1 MTIIE
6 VGASASVP
14 VEESGLLVTDIATS
28 VKCQHG
34 EPPLSISHNIN
45 IRILDSISIAN
56 TTISIML
63 LLLLSRFSRVQLCAT
78 PETAAHQASRV

>member
-28 VKCQHG
+28 VKCQH
-34 EPPLSISHNIN
+34 NIN
-45 IRILDSISIAN
+45 ALQSSN
-56 TTISIML
+56 NKKLKTTP
-63 LLLLSRFSRVQLCAT
+63 CD
-78 PETAAHQASRV
+78 QAFLHTSE

>member
-1 MTIIE
+1 MTIVE

-28 VKCQHG
+28 VKCQHS
-34 EPPLSISHNIN
+34 EPALSISHNIN

-56 TTISIML
+56 TTTSIII
-63 LLLLSRFSRVQLCAT
+63 
-78 PETAAHQASRV
+78 AH